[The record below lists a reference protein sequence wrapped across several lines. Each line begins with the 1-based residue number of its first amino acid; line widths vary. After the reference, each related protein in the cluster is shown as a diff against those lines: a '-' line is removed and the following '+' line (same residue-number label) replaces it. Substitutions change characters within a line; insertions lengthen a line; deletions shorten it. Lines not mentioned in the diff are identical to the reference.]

1 MTVTPPIRPDYER
14 FTVYERALAVSQG
27 RAEAIVAQAQ
37 LPAQRLLADPAAHVG
52 PDGLLPVRPRVVPV
66 DSARYGYLLPAWP
79 EPDKRPV
86 PLFVVPN
93 YGLMSYLWRLGIG
106 EPPGE
111 QTMVEERFLSG
122 ERIWVGLANDVLQPF
137 VPAPPAGSYRMYR
150 HHALMLFCATTW
162 LPAAAR
168 DSWLAL
174 YDWGGRAAVARHRL
188 RDLADPIPWM
198 DTADQEASDFYAR
211 MGPSVRDDA
220 TVRAFLQD
228 TNRLA
233 EYDRF
238 FALSNVGIAALSRLY
253 QGLPE
258 PERLDWLRAR
268 VNEGHG
274 QADFLEDAVRQYVRA
289 LP

>member
-1 MTVTPPIRPDYER
+1 MTAAPPSQPEYGR
-14 FTVYERALAVSQG
+14 FAVYERALAVSQE

-37 LPAQRLLADPAAHVG
+37 LPAQGLLADLAAHVG
-52 PDGLLPVRPRVVPV
+52 PDGLLPVQPRVVPV

-93 YGLMSYLWRLGIG
+93 YGLMSYLWRLSIG

-111 QTMVEERFLSG
+111 QTLVEERFLSG

-137 VPAPPAGSYRMYR
+137 VPDPPAGGYRMYR

-162 LPAAAR
+162 LPPSAR
-168 DSWLAL
+168 DGWFAL
-174 YDWGGRAAVARHRL
+174 YDWGGRAAVTRHAL

-198 DTADQEASDFYAR
+198 DAADQEASAFYAR

-220 TVRAFLQD
+220 TVRAFLEDADQ
-228 TNRLA
+228 LA
-233 EYDRF
+233 EYERF
-238 FALSNVGIAALSRLY
+238 FALSNIGIAALGRVY
-253 QGLPE
+253 QRLPE
-258 PERLDWLRAR
+258 AERQSWLREQ
-268 VNEGHG
+268 VNEGHK
-274 QADFLEDAVRQYVRA
+274 QAGFLEEVVRAYIRA

>member
-1 MTVTPPIRPDYER
+1 MRVVPSGKTRSSMVAFPITIRSRGRGGVLFIARCRSLVGCAGTARIRYTKDDAGVHAHEEESMTVTPPIRPDYER

-111 QTMVEERFLSG
+111 QAQVEERFLSG

-137 VPAPPAGSYRMYR
+137 VPAPPAGSYR
-150 HHALMLFCATTW
+150 
-162 LPAAAR
+162 
-168 DSWLAL
+168 
-174 YDWGGRAAVARHRL
+174 
-188 RDLADPIPWM
+188 
-198 DTADQEASDFYAR
+198 
-211 MGPSVRDDA
+211 
-220 TVRAFLQD
+220 
-228 TNRLA
+228 
-233 EYDRF
+233 
-238 FALSNVGIAALSRLY
+238 
-253 QGLPE
+253 
-258 PERLDWLRAR
+258 
-268 VNEGHG
+268 
-274 QADFLEDAVRQYVRA
+274 
-289 LP
+289 